1 MMYDYIVLIGIL
13 STCFSFTNSA
23 SIPTQPYKITNV
35 VTRSWD
41 EAIALA
47 KGFAAQ
53 MTLEEK
59 CNMTAGVGGHCAG
72 FVSPVPHL
80 NFGGLCFQDSPSG
93 VGDGVQFS
101 TAFVAGI
108 HIAATWDR
116 DLFYQRAAAIGQE
129 FRGKG
134 VHFALGP
141 MMNIDRNALHGRNW
155 EGFGADPYLSGEN
168 SYYYVKGL
176 QDQGVVATAK
186 HYICNEQESNRTYH
200 PKTGPSQGYSANLDD
215 KTMHEIYL
223 WPFAASVAA
232 GAGSV
237 MCSYNQVNGTQACQN
252 NKILNELLKDELQFQ
267 GNVMSDWGATKV
279 GVESALG
286 GLDIEMPG
294 RDGLM
299 GYALL
304 PAVKNGSI
312 TEARINDM
320 IIRILAPYFLLG
332 QDQDYPSLNLNN
344 DATRDH
350 YLLNR
355 HIGTAGIILLKNIDN
370 TLPFN
375 MNTEKFYS
383 IYGSAASR
391 YNDGVDPHGLD
402 GLDGALYQGGGSGY
416 VRPTYFI
423 DPLTA
428 LLTKARD
435 FHLQIQYVVD
445 QDDYVAINHSL
456 ENSGFLGG
464 KCLVFINAWS
474 SEGRDRHN
482 LFAYHNGDK
491 LVNTIAARC
500 ASTIVIVNSVSQLNL
515 EAWIENSN
523 VTAVVWSGLPGPE
536 YGSAI
541 VDILFGNYNPGGKLV
556 FTIAKN
562 DSDYGTNITETYN
575 SNYTE
580 GVFLDYR
587 HFDKNNIIPRHYFGY
602 GLSYTTFSF
611 STLMISKVGQENH
624 IGQSLYRQ
632 RRISSYSNKALL
644 RFYEPVYSITFT
656 ITNTGNID
664 GSEVPQLYL
673 GFPEEAAEPPKILRG
688 FERVYLEAGESKTV
702 TLVLTERDI
711 SYWNTVNQ
719 KWIIASGK
727 YTVWIATSA
736 NNADI
741 KLEDDSLYT
750 YFIDNQRTIN
760 HQLVIF
766 GLRELNSTETKYICS
781 NQPITDPPIIDKRFD
796 FTSNYKI
803 LIYTSGCYY
812 LDANNHWQSN
822 GLVVGPLTNHYQTQC
837 YSNQLK

>member
-1 MMYDYIVLIGIL
+1 MMHQYVYFLIFFNICT
-13 STCFSFTNSA
+13 SYTNTVN
-23 SIPTQPYKITNV
+23 TQTKPYTVTNV
-35 VTRSWD
+35 ATRTWT
-41 EAIALA
+41 EAIILA
-47 KGFAAQ
+47 KEFVAQ

-59 CNMTAGVGGHCAG
+59 CNMTAGVAGHCAG
-72 FVSPVPHL
+72 FVTPVPHL

-93 VGDGVQFS
+93 VGDGIQFS
-101 TAFVAGI
+101 TAFIAGI
-108 HIAATWDR
+108 QIAATWDR

-155 EGFGADPYLSGEN
+155 EGFGADPYLTGEN
-168 SYYYVKGL
+168 SFYYVQGL

-200 PKTGPSQGYSANLDD
+200 PKIGPSQGYSANLDD

-223 WPFAASVAA
+223 WPFAESVAA

-237 MCSYNQVNGTQACQN
+237 MCAYNQVNGTQACQN
-252 NKILNELLKDELQFQ
+252 SKILNDLLKGELDFQ

-279 GVESALG
+279 GIQSALS

-294 RDGLM
+294 QDGLM

-304 PAVKNGSI
+304 QAIRNGSV
-312 TEARINDM
+312 TEAKINDM
-320 IIRILAPYFLLG
+320 VIRILAPYYLLG
-332 QDQDYPSLNLNN
+332 QDLNYPPVNLNY
-344 DATRDH
+344 DVTRDH

-355 HIGTAGIILLKNIDN
+355 QLGTAGIILLKNTNN

-375 MNTEKFYS
+375 RNTDKYYS

-391 YNDGVDPHGLD
+391 YSDGVDPHGLD

-416 VRPTYFI
+416 VRSTYFI

-428 LLTKARD
+428 LLISARD
-435 FHLQIQYVVD
+435 FHLQIQYIID
-445 QDDYVAINHSL
+445 QDDYVAINRSL
-456 ENSGFLGG
+456 ENSGFLDG

-482 LFAYHNGDK
+482 LFAYHNGDN
-491 LVNTIAARC
+491 LVKTVAARC

-515 EAWIENSN
+515 EAWIDNSN
-523 VTAVVWSGLPGPE
+523 VTAVVWAGLPGPE
-536 YGSAI
+536 YGQAI

-587 HFDKNNIIPRHYFGY
+587 HFDKNNITPRYYFGY

-611 STLMISKVGQENH
+611 STLIIAKISQENTNVH
-624 IGQSLYRQ
+624 TSYRR
-632 RRISSYSNKALL
+632 RRISSYSNRALL
-644 RFYEPVYSITFT
+644 KFYEPLYTITF
-656 ITNTGNID
+656 IVTNTGNMN
-664 GSEVPQLYL
+664 GSEVPQLYI
-673 GFPEEAAEPPKILRG
+673 GFPDEAAQPPKILRG
-688 FERVYLEAGESKTV
+688 FERVYLDAGESKKM
-702 TLVLTERDI
+702 TLALTSRDI
-711 SYWNTVNQ
+711 SYWNVINQ
-719 KWIIASGK
+719 KWIVASGK

-736 NNADI
+736 NNSDI
-741 KLEDDSLYT
+741 KLDG
-750 YFIDNQRTIN
+750 FFNI
-760 HQLVIF
+760 
-766 GLRELNSTETKYICS
+766 
-781 NQPITDPPIIDKRFD
+781 
-796 FTSNYKI
+796 
-803 LIYTSGCYY
+803 
-812 LDANNHWQSN
+812 
-822 GLVVGPLTNHYQTQC
+822 
-837 YSNQLK
+837 

>member
-1 MMYDYIVLIGIL
+1 MWLPLIKSSPIFHMMYDYVVFIIIL
-13 STCFSFTNSA
+13 SVCVAFANVA
-23 SIPTQPYKITNV
+23 SIQTQPYKVINV
-35 VTRSWD
+35 ATRTWD

-47 KGFAAQ
+47 KEFTAQ

-59 CNMTAGVGGHCAG
+59 CNMTAGVGSHCAG

-80 NFGGLCFQDSPSG
+80 HFGGLCFQDSPSG

-101 TAFVAGI
+101 TAFIAGI
-108 HIAATWDR
+108 QIAATWDR

-134 VHFALGP
+134 IHFALGP

-168 SYYYVKGL
+168 SYYYVHGL

-200 PKTGPSQGYSANLDD
+200 PTTGPSQGYSANLDD

-223 WPFAASVAA
+223 WPFADSVAA

-252 NKILNELLKDELQFQ
+252 NKILNGLLKDELKFQ

-279 GVESALG
+279 GIESALG

-294 RDGLM
+294 QDGLM
-299 GYALL
+299 GYSLL

-332 QDQDYPSLNLNN
+332 QDQDYPPLNLNN
-344 DATRDH
+344 DVTRDH
-350 YLLNR
+350 YVLNR
-355 HIGTAGIILLKNIDN
+355 YIGTAGIILLKNTRN

-375 MNTEKFYS
+375 TTTEKFYS

-391 YNDGVDPHGLD
+391 YSDGVDPHGLD

-423 DPLTA
+423 DPLTT
-428 LLTKARD
+428 LLTQARD

-445 QDDYVAINHSL
+445 QDDYVAINRSL

-464 KCLVFINAWS
+464 KCLVFLNAWS

-491 LVNTIAARC
+491 LVNTVAAHC
-500 ASTIVIVNSVSQLNL
+500 VSTIVIVNSVSQLNL
-515 EAWIENSN
+515 EAWIENPN
-523 VTAVVWSGLPGPE
+523 VTAVVWAGLPGPE
-536 YGSAI
+536 YGPAI
-541 VDILFGNYNPGGKLV
+541 VDVLFGNYNPGGKLV

-587 HFDKNNIIPRHYFGY
+587 HFDKNNITPRYYFGY

-611 STLMISKVGQENH
+611 STLMISNPIE
-624 IGQSLYRQ
+624 QSFYR
-632 RRISSYSNKALL
+632 RRHVSSYSNKALL
-644 RFYEPVYSITFT
+644 RFYKPIYSITFT
-656 ITNTGNID
+656 VTNVGNVD

-673 GFPEEAAEPPKILRG
+673 GFPEEAAEPSKILRG

-702 TLVLTERDI
+702 TLVLTQRDI
-711 SYWNTVNQ
+711 SYWNTINQ
-719 KWIIASGK
+719 NWTVAHGK

-741 KLEDDSLYT
+741 KLEG
-750 YFIDNQRTIN
+750 F
-760 HQLVIF
+760 F
-766 GLRELNSTETKYICS
+766 YI
-781 NQPITDPPIIDKRFD
+781 
-796 FTSNYKI
+796 
-803 LIYTSGCYY
+803 
-812 LDANNHWQSN
+812 
-822 GLVVGPLTNHYQTQC
+822 
-837 YSNQLK
+837 